1 MGRWAQAE
9 AWRCINS
16 GGIFELHESQISAKP
31 LIHYTYTCKPIGY
44 TKCLR
49 MLSNAVASCLE
60 HSQLRLE
67 QFLKHETGLFC
78 TDANFLL
85 SLSQKLTE

>member
-1 MGRWAQAE
+1 VGRWAQAE
-9 AWRCINS
+9 AWRCINA
-16 GGIFELHESQISAKP
+16 GGIFELHESQISAKSS
-31 LIHYTYTCKPIGY
+31 IHYTYIGY

-67 QFLKHETGLFC
+67 EFLKHEIGLFC